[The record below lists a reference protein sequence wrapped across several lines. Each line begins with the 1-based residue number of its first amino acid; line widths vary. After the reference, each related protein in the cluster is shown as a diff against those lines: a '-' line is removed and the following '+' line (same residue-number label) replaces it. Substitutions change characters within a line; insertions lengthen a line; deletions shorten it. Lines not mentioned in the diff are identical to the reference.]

1 MDVKLAV
8 AWVDRAGVRH
18 RAGDVV
24 DVDPITL
31 AELEE
36 HQMVDPEQTTD
47 GKGATKQDGYIGPGK
62 VEQAEAGYI
71 GPGKV
76 EQAEDGH
83 VGTGKG
89 ATKEEGY
96 IGPGKVE

>member
-1 MDVKLAV
+1 MDVKLTV

-18 RAGDVV
+18 SAGDVV

-47 GKGATKQDGYIGPGK
+47 GKGATSEDDFLGPGRVEVADGYIGPGKAEKPEETEPRTQDGYIGPGQ
-62 VEQAEAGYI
+62 VQ
-71 GPGKV
+71 
-76 EQAEDGH
+76 
-83 VGTGKG
+83 
-89 ATKEEGY
+89 
-96 IGPGKVE
+96 

>member
-1 MDVKLAV
+1 MKLAV
-8 AWVDRAGVRH
+8 AWVDRTGRRH

-36 HQMVDPEQTTD
+36 HHMVDPEQTTD
-47 GKGATKQDGYIGPGK
+47 GKGVTREDGYIGPGKVADGYIGPGK
-62 VEQAEAGYI
+62 VEKEEDVAVADGYI

-76 EQAEDGH
+76 ETADVTE
-83 VGTGKG
+83 
-89 ATKEEGY
+89 
-96 IGPGKVE
+96 

>member
-18 RAGDVV
+18 SAGDVV

-47 GKGATKQDGYIGPGK
+47 GKGATAAPQDGYIGPGK
-62 VEQAEAGYI
+62 AEKAEDGYI

-76 EQAEDGH
+76 DKDEQPTSQD
-83 VGTGKG
+83 
-89 ATKEEGY
+89 GY
-96 IGPGKVE
+96 IGPGKAE

>member
-1 MDVKLAV
+1 MDVKLTV

-18 RAGDVV
+18 SAGDVV

-47 GKGATKQDGYIGPGK
+47 GKGATAQDGYIGPGK
-62 VEQAEAGYI
+62 VEKAEDGYI

-76 EQAEDGH
+76 DKAEQP
-83 VGTGKG
+83 
-89 ATKEEGY
+89 ATQGDY